1 MQPTIL
7 ILPFHG
13 IGHFNGLFGIAR
25 ALQKTHNVV
34 FAGTAYF
41 NSHVTSQGF
50 PFRILNSYPFGLG
63 LEGWIHQIRKSESP
77 IFKNIIDRWRD
88 TLYHERVAEL
98 TNVLAEL
105 RPVHILVD
113 AQQATDVIVLKAIDP
128 SLRVSVLNVAP
139 PYLLMPGHPPAN
151 SLALPGDEK
160 SVNEAYKRAMGKIR
174 DKQWRQRIKYFIGLD
189 DRAIVQRRL
198 RRNKM
203 LHLKSDYISLI
214 TYAVKN
220 IDQYVLTYR
229 EFDFMDDRLKDLRY
243 VGPHADTQAAIPPSD
258 GLLKL
263 VRDVREKGHKLAY
276 CSFGTVPSGKD
287 IRSFVVK
294 LSEAVSRLDCTVIVS
309 AKVVGIPASEKI
321 HVFDWVPQSVV
332 LPGCD
337 LFITHG
343 GMNSVHDGI
352 RFTVPMLVYPID
364 NTYDQNG
371 NSSRVVYRGLGLR
384 GDFDND
390 TADEIQRKMIE
401 IFSDIKFRKNLGDL
415 RNKTSHYTTDQF
427 VKMLLS

>member
-1 MQPTIL
+1 MQRNFL

-13 IGHFNGLFGIAR
+13 IGHFNGLFGTGR
-25 ALQKTHNVV
+25 ELQKTHNVV
-34 FAGTAYF
+34 FAGAGYF
-41 NSHVTSQGF
+41 KTHVASQVF
-50 PFRILNSYPFGLG
+50 PYRTLSSYPFGLG
-63 LEGWIHQIRKSESP
+63 LEGWIHQIRKSNYP
-77 IFKNIIDRWRD
+77 IFKNIVDRWRD

-98 TNVLAEL
+98 TKLLAEL
-105 RPVHILVD
+105 KPDHVLVD

-128 SLRVSVLNVAP
+128 SLKVSVLHVAP
-139 PYLLMPGHPPAN
+139 PYLLLPGLPPAN
-151 SLALPGDEK
+151 SLALPGDDK
-160 SVNEAYKRAMGKIR
+160 SVNEAYKRAVGKIR

-229 EFDFMDDRLKDLRY
+229 EFDFTDGRLEDLRY
-243 VGPHADTQAAIPPSD
+243 VGPHADPQATIPLSD
-258 GLLKL
+258 TFLRL
-263 VRDVREKGHKLAY
+263 VQDAKQKGHKVVY

-287 IRSFVVK
+287 IKRFMAK
-294 LSEAVSRLDCTVIVS
+294 LVEAVSQLECTVIVS
-309 AKVVGIPASEKI
+309 AKGVSIPVSEKVQ
-321 HVFDWVPQSVV
+321 VFDWVPQSVV
-332 LPGCD
+332 LQGCD

-343 GMNSVHDGI
+343 GINSVHDGI
-352 RFTVPMLVYPID
+352 RFTVPMLVYPVD
-364 NTYDQNG
+364 TTYDQNG
-371 NSSRVVYRGLGLR
+371 NSSRIVYRGLGLR

-390 TADEIQRKMIE
+390 TADDIRSKMNG
-401 IFSDIKFRKNLGDL
+401 IFNDIGFRQNLEAL
-415 RNKTSHYTTDQF
+415 KNKTSHYTTDKF